1 MQIVK
6 HALYENLFLLNE
18 EDVDCLIN
26 YKIKDFDPVESI
38 CYSSFLNMICQTTPT
53 DNLLQLQICGIG
65 RLFEKKAMLNLYL
78 NPKIIYHRDNLL
90 HYICRIISNKIDGEN
105 TITGKDIGSNPNI
118 WKYGEVLLLINNK
131 INYLGYQNYE
141 REIIKSFPYHVPNT
155 LFWFY
160 KHRII
165 RYSYIYKQMLP
176 QIDQNQKDLLL
187 SGIELIEQKYN
198 IKFNN
203 YIDAI
208 KGLFIWFLGAKETG
222 LNSPQFDMKN
232 TRSFYIGKAQF
243 EGTKVVPTMD
253 ALSKDISG
261 FYEEFNRQRK
271 DEIDNDVYCYLQSIF
286 DYPIF
291 KSSDTEF
298 CIIDFKFLIEGICSG
313 LLWKIDSILKNN
325 GGRGYPIQKIKEQ
338 YGYLLENYFT
348 FLIKSIFPEVQLTN
362 NQNGKPDAILEVNF
376 NGESYIVIFEF
387 TTKYYKLSSLYDRTS
402 KNFINDLNRILFS
415 DARNDKGKFINLN
428 KYADTYKNQSK
439 TVIPILITENWIG
452 DYDLLN
458 RIDNILN
465 NKLQE
470 HNLNNLV
477 VFKPLILNLDDL
489 ETFWAISTKDEESKE
504 FIAFLKLWGK
514 IQKGKFLYNFANFIS
529 EGRRLNNAKY
539 LDFFNTSNLAK

>member
-6 HALYENLFLLNE
+6 QALYENLFLLHE
-18 EDVDCLIN
+18 EDVDCLIR

-65 RLFEKKAMLNLYL
+65 RLFEKKDTLNLYL

-105 TITGKDIGSNPNI
+105 TITGKDVGSNPNI
-118 WKYGEVLLLINNK
+118 RKYGEVLLLINNK

-155 LFWFY
+155 FFWYY

-165 RYSYIYKQMLP
+165 RYSYIYRHLLP
-176 QIDQNQKDLLL
+176 QIDQNRKKLLL
-187 SGIELIEQKYN
+187 SGIELIEQNYN
-198 IKFNN
+198 IKFND
-203 YIDAI
+203 YIDTI
-208 KGLFIWFLGAKETG
+208 KGLFDWFLGAKETRI
-222 LNSPQFDMKN
+222 NAPQFDMEN

-253 ALSKDISG
+253 ALSKDITG
-261 FYEEFNRQRK
+261 FYEEFNRQRR
-271 DEIDNDVYCYLQSIF
+271 DEIDNDVYCYLQTIF

-313 LLWKIDSILKNN
+313 LIWKIDSSLKHNQK
-325 GGRGYPIQKIKEQ
+325 RGYSIQKIKEQ
-338 YGYLLENYFT
+338 YGYLLENYFI
-348 FLIKSIFPEVQLTN
+348 FLIKKIFPEVKLTN
-362 NQNGKPDAILEVNF
+362 NQNGNPDAILEVDF

-387 TTKYYKLSSLYDRTS
+387 TTKYCKLSSLYNRTS

-415 DARNDKGKFINLN
+415 DVRNDKGKFINLN
-428 KYADTYKNQSK
+428 KYADNYKNQSK
-439 TVIPILITENWIG
+439 TVIPILITENWLG

-477 VFKPLILNLDDL
+477 AFKPLILSLDDL
-489 ETFWAISTKDEESKE
+489 ETFWAISTKNKESKE
-504 FIAFLKLWGK
+504 FIAFLKLWAK
-514 IQKGKFLYNFANFIS
+514 VQKGEYLYNFAIFLS
-529 EGRRLNNAKY
+529 EGRRLNNTEY
-539 LDFFNTSNLAK
+539 LDFFNTSNSG